1 MVFVVL
7 TPAEMLNAAK
17 LAGEPTL
24 AAAEHAVAVAGAGV
38 SVREIDGEPVTP
50 ADLMI
55 RPLEARIGTRA
66 LQGVANAWA
75 TIHLATPDELIEARE
90 SIREAD
96 DGVHVVLAGREV
108 VLADLKMAEILAT
121 ERAADQHKTPV
132 ARLYAVAMEGAR
144 RAARGFDLTAKET
157 WILASVWDR
166 LYGAGDEVG
175 ELKAVAGIGS
185 PTPPATA
192 ISR

>member
-7 TPAEMLNAAK
+7 TPAELLNAAK

-38 SVREIDGEPVTP
+38 SVREIDGELVTP

-55 RPLEARIGTRA
+55 RPLEDRIGTRA

-75 TIHLATPDELIEARE
+75 TVHLATSEEIAAARD
-90 SIREAD
+90 SIREAA
-96 DGVHVVLAGREV
+96 DGVHVVLAEREV

-121 ERAADQHKTPV
+121 ERAADAHKTPV
-132 ARLYAVAMEGAR
+132 ARIYAVAMEGAR
-144 RAARGFDLTAKET
+144 RAARGVELTAKET
-157 WILASVWDR
+157 WILASVWGH

-192 ISR
+192 TSR

>member
-38 SVREIDGEPVTP
+38 SAREIDGEPVTP